1 MAPVSRRKDAG
12 RWPRM
17 SSTFWAVVLLT
28 ALLIL
33 YCGKCCSE
41 RGRTRLLETSARR
54 VTLRC
59 GGSSGTTA
67 HQPRFTHRSR
77 SVGVSFL
84 YTRLWAHTHTHH
96 VSSSTACVNVSH
108 CLCDLI
114 RGLDESAVVHL
125 RFYARTLTLLFRGRG
140 WGRGG
145 GLARCQTGLRG
156 ETVVHLSSFLL
167 KEGFSV
173 EAIKGRTRKLSLLDE
188 TRA

>member
-33 YCGKCCSE
+33 YCGKCCSKCD
-41 RGRTRLLETSARR
+41 RTRLLETSARR

-67 HQPRFTHRSR
+67 RPMHEARLMRSCAA
-77 SVGVSFL
+77 VGVSFL
-84 YTRLWAHTHTHH
+84 IFKYAPMGTHTHTHTNH
-96 VSSSTACVNVSH
+96 VFSSTGCVNVSH

-114 RGLDESAVVHL
+114 RGLVETAVVHL

-140 WGRGG
+140 WGIGG
-145 GLARCQTGLRG
+145 WGRLAVRQGYEVRQSCIC
-156 ETVVHLSSFLL
+156 HLSC
-167 KEGFSV
+167 
-173 EAIKGRTRKLSLLDE
+173 
-188 TRA
+188 